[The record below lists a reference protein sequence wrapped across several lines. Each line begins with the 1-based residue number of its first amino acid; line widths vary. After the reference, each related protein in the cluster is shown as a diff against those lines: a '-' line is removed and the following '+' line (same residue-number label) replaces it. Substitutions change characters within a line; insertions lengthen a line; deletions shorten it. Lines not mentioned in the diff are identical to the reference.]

1 MNHPICIIDDD
12 EDIRGVIEYALEFEN
27 IKTISF
33 ESAGLA
39 EEHLSKLSPDDFP
52 SLIIVDYMMPTM
64 NGVEF
69 ISLLDEKYSETLGK
83 IPLALSSGFLSDQI
97 KTPKNVIKLDKPI
110 DLQDLLELV
119 KKYYLDSNYVLD
131 EKSRTL

>member
-1 MNHPICIIDDD
+1 MNHPICIIDDV

-33 ESAGLA
+33 ESAKLA
-39 EEHLSKLSPDDFP
+39 EEHLSQLSPDDLP

-83 IPLALSSGFLSDQI
+83 IPLALSTRAISI
-97 KTPKNVIKLDKPI
+97 KTAVPLALSSAPAKFFPT
-110 DLQDLLELV
+110 E
-119 KKYYLDSNYVLD
+119 
-131 EKSRTL
+131 SR

>member
-1 MNHPICIIDDD
+1 MNHPICVIDDD

-33 ESAGLA
+33 ESAKLA
-39 EEHLSKLSPDDFP
+39 EEYLSLLSPDEFP

-69 ISLLDEKYSETLGK
+69 ISLLHEKYPETLAK
-83 IPLALSSGFLSDQI
+83 IPLALSTGFFSDQI
-97 KTPKNVIKLDKPI
+97 KIPKNVIKLDKPI

-119 KKYYLDSNYVLD
+119 KKYYFDSDYAVDKDN
-131 EKSRTL
+131 RTL

>member
-33 ESAGLA
+33 ESAELA
-39 EEHLSKLSPDDFP
+39 EEHLSQLLPHDFP
-52 SLIIVDYMMPTM
+52 SLIIVDFMMPTM

-69 ISLLDEKYSETLGK
+69 ISLLHDKYSETLAK
-83 IPLALSSGFLSDQI
+83 IPLALSTGFLSDHI
-97 KTPKNVIKLDKPI
+97 KIPKEVIKLDKPI

-119 KKYYLDSNYVLD
+119 KKYYPDPDYILDKNN
-131 EKSRTL
+131 RTL